1 MSRRAGH
8 SSGSHMYIIFCIPY
22 VKWGKFYPYFSNEE
36 TATEADLSKLSK
48 VLRQLVAEC
57 GADPGQTEL
66 CVRPPN
72 HHTPP
77 MLTHRLPLY
86 SLLFCGD
93 RERTLWEI
101 NWREEAVLLSEAVN
115 AVIVSVWWRLT
126 PFPQS
131 PARWLRG
138 QPKASNPQGCPLPS

>member
-1 MSRRAGH
+1 
-8 SSGSHMYIIFCIPY
+8 MYIIFCIPY
-22 VKWGKFYPYFSNEE
+22 VKWVKFYPYFSNEE

-77 MLTHRLPLY
+77 MLTHLLP
-86 SLLFCGD
+86 
-93 RERTLWEI
+93 
-101 NWREEAVLLSEAVN
+101 
-115 AVIVSVWWRLT
+115 LT
-126 PFPQS
+126 PFSSVGTEKEPFGKLIGERKLCS
-131 PARWLRG
+131 
-138 QPKASNPQGCPLPS
+138 